1 MKYIIRLIAAIPM
14 LSVGISMLFAL
25 IYTFECPLFALL
37 AIGNFW
43 AFVWISH
50 YYEYIV
56 DETCDFLRDL
66 CDKTYIYR
74 S

>member
-1 MKYIIRLIAAIPM
+1 MKYIIRFIAAIPM

-25 IYTFECPLFALL
+25 IYAFEYPLFILL

-43 AFVWISH
+43 AFAWISH

-56 DETCDFLRDL
+56 DETCDFIKKM
-66 CDKTYIYR
+66 CNKTPVYK
-74 S
+74 

>member
-1 MKYIIRLIAAIPM
+1 MRYIIRFIAAIPM

-25 IYTFECPLFALL
+25 IYAFEYPLFAIL

-50 YYEYIV
+50 YYECIV
-56 DETCDFLRDL
+56 DEICDFIKEL
-66 CDKTYIYR
+66 CNKTPVYK
-74 S
+74 